1 MAIYHFHA
9 QVLGRGPGRRNQHG
23 GLKVRPDNVV
33 AAAAYR
39 AGERLTDDSRG
50 PEVVHDYARK
60 RGVAHA
66 EIVVPEGGAAWLADR
81 QALWRTVEGME
92 KRVDAQLARE
102 IDMALPHELTR
113 AQRVELVRDFVAEQ
127 FVALGMVADFAVHEP
142 VAARGDDPRNHHAHI
157 LLTLRRAT
165 AEGLDPVKTRAWNA
179 KEMLGQ
185 WRAAWQDHAN
195 RALARHGHKARIDH
209 RTLAAQ
215 AAAARDQGDA
225 RSAALL
231 AREPEL
237 HVGPRPRAMQR
248 REVTP
253 RSRVQVVGA
262 PRREDTRQARRS
274 MQERVQA
281 EIAAMERYREKRD
294 AEREAWRTERYEQWL
309 AARQAEREEQAAR
322 RRAEAA
328 DRRAA
333 RRAQLG
339 EGRVPGPA
347 EAARV
352 REARRVAALDRL
364 MGSQADRRIRNYP
377 ATDQGPRIGKLWDIL
392 TGNNQRA
399 KESIAR
405 LNAASARLDRWI
417 DYYDR
422 KITWLVE
429 GQLGGPAFRQARAEA
444 AAAQRR
450 KVAHAQRRA
459 DMAKAVA
466 QEVRGLVAALMGQQ
480 EKTLVRRRQVE
491 GWTRP
496 HGREQ
501 DRGRARHPE
510 GRTRDPR

>member
-1 MAIYHFHA
+1 
-9 QVLGRGPGRRNQHG
+9 
-23 GLKVRPDNVV
+23 
-33 AAAAYR
+33 
-39 AGERLTDDSRG
+39 
-50 PEVVHDYARK
+50 
-60 RGVAHA
+60 
-66 EIVVPEGGAAWLADR
+66 
-81 QALWRTVEGME
+81 
-92 KRVDAQLARE
+92 
-102 IDMALPHELTR
+102 
-113 AQRVELVRDFVAEQ
+113 
-127 FVALGMVADFAVHEP
+127 
-142 VAARGDDPRNHHAHI
+142 
-157 LLTLRRAT
+157 
-165 AEGLDPVKTRAWNA
+165 
-179 KEMLGQ
+179 
-185 WRAAWQDHAN
+185 
-195 RALARHGHKARIDH
+195 
-209 RTLAAQ
+209 
-215 AAAARDQGDA
+215 
-225 RSAALL
+225 
-231 AREPEL
+231 
-237 HVGPRPRAMQR
+237 
-248 REVTP
+248 
-253 RSRVQVVGA
+253 
-262 PRREDTRQARRS
+262 
-274 MQERVQA
+274 
-281 EIAAMERYREKRD
+281 
-294 AEREAWRTERYEQWL
+294 
-309 AARQAEREEQAAR
+309 
-322 RRAEAA
+322 
-328 DRRAA
+328 
-333 RRAQLG
+333 
-339 EGRVPGPA
+339 
-347 EAARV
+347 V